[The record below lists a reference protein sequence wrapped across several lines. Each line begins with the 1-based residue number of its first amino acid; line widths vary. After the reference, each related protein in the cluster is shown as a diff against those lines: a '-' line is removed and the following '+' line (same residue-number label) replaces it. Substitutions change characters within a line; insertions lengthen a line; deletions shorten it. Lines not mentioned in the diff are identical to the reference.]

1 MIADYLYNT
10 PPLPTDAGALVL
22 MTQQFASSDFMTS
35 ELVGKTLAQM
45 RELPYVIGTA
55 DISAT
60 RFGFMAKRNLTSAYG
75 GRTYIPNFSL
85 ATSAKFDVV
94 RDGRARALV
103 MVVLRDGACSR
114 AVSLDL
120 AHSGVDVT
128 ATRTTFSVDDD
139 FESAIEGPLG
149 VGFMVGK
156 MTKALRDVCPDA
168 SPSVIAQSMTKS
180 LRDVAPLSG
189 PTVMPAPMIT
199 TLRDPTPP
207 LTPTEFPPSML
218 RTLRDVAP
226 TSS

>member
-85 ATSAKFDVV
+85 ATRAKFDVV

-103 MVVLRDGACSR
+103 MVVLRDGACNR

-139 FESAIEGPLG
+139 FESLIQGPLG
-149 VGFMVGK
+149 VGLMMGNASKLLTNNTPAAAATLVAESTAVTMVNNVPPVSVTLAGSL
-156 MTKALRDVCPDA
+156 ADA
-168 SPSVIAQSMTKS
+168 SLVNNVPPVYATLTSLPTQKTLTNNVPSAT
-180 LRDVAPLSG
+180 
-189 PTVMPAPMIT
+189 
-199 TLRDPTPP
+199 
-207 LTPTEFPPSML
+207 
-218 RTLRDVAP
+218 
-226 TSS
+226 

>member
-22 MTQQFASSDFMTS
+22 MTQQFASRDALTS
-35 ELVGKTLAQM
+35 ELVGKTLPQM
-45 RELPYVIGTA
+45 RELPYVIGIA
-55 DISAT
+55 DIATT

-85 ATSAKFDVV
+85 DRTAEFDVV

-103 MVVLRDGACSR
+103 LAVLKDGVCHL
-114 AVSLDL
+114 AVAMDL
-120 AHSGVDVT
+120 SHSGTDVT
-128 ATRTTFSVDDD
+128 ASRTTFSLDDD
-139 FESAIEGPLG
+139 FVSAIEGPLG

-156 MTKALRDVCPDA
+156 MTKALRDVAPA
-168 SPSVIAQSMTKS
+168 SAPAVIALSMSKS

-207 LTPTEFPPSML
+207 LTPTEFSPAML